1 MTVKRVL
8 SEKGSDVLT
17 IQPHRTVLDAA
28 RLIAEKRIGALIVA
42 EADKAVLGILSERD
56 IVRAVSEKGAEA
68 LNLPLSHYMTKKVVT
83 CTPAMTVRDVMGMM
97 TQGKFRHVPVVENGR
112 LVGIISIGDMVKQR
126 LAEMEAEASAIRD
139 YIVTA

>member
-42 EADKAVLGILSERD
+42 EADKVVLGILSERD

-68 LNLPLSHYMTKKVVT
+68 LSLPLSHYMTKKVVT
-83 CTPAMTVRDVMGMM
+83 CTPAMTVRDVMSMM
-97 TQGKFRHVPVVENGR
+97 TQGKFRHVPVVENGH